1 MWSSRIAPLL
11 LCLGLAACGFEPLYG
26 EHGTENT
33 AVTADLAAIRIE
45 AIPDRIG
52 QKMYNLLYERLTP
65 DGKADVP
72 KYSLRVR
79 IRETVEELL
88 YERDETATRANVTL
102 RVDYELRRIED
113 DELIAKGTSRSTS
126 GYDIQSVS
134 SIYATLVSKD
144 DARDRNARAI
154 SDDIR
159 TRMAV
164 ALSSE
169 AG

>member
-11 LCLGLAACGFEPLYG
+11 VCFALGACGFEPLYG
-26 EHGTENT
+26 ERGTDNA
-33 AVTADLAAIRIE
+33 AVTTDLATIRIE

-72 KYSLRVR
+72 KYSLRVH

-102 RVDYELRRIED
+102 RADYELRRIED

-126 GYDIQSVS
+126 GYDILS
-134 SIYATLVSKD
+134 SQYATLVSRD
-144 DARDRNARAI
+144 DARDRSARVI

-164 ALSSE
+164 ALSGE

>member
-26 EHGTENT
+26 EHGTDNV
-33 AVTADLAAIRIE
+33 AVTTDLAAIRIE

-52 QKMYNLLYERLTP
+52 QKMYNMLYERLTP
-65 DGKADVP
+65 EGKADTP
-72 KYSLRVR
+72 KYSLHVR

-88 YERDETATRANVTL
+88 YERDETATRANLTL

-126 GYDIQSVS
+126 GYDILS
-134 SIYATLVSKD
+134 SQYATLVSKD
-144 DARDRNARAI
+144 DARTRSARAI

-164 ALSSE
+164 ALTGDAS
-169 AG
+169 

>member
-1 MWSSRIAPLL
+1 MWSSRIALLL
-11 LCLGLAACGFEPLYG
+11 LCLTVAGCGFQPLYG
-26 EHGTENT
+26 EHGTTNT

-52 QKMYNLLYERLTP
+52 QKMYNMLYERLTP
-65 DGKADVP
+65 EGKADTP
-72 KYSLRVR
+72 KYSLRVH

-88 YERDETATRANVTL
+88 YERDETATRANVIL
-102 RVDYELRRIED
+102 RADYELRRIED

-126 GYDIQSVS
+126 GYDILS
-134 SIYATLVSKD
+134 SQYATLVSKD
-144 DARDRNARAI
+144 DARTRSARAI

-164 ALSSE
+164 ALT
-169 AG
+169 GDGT